1 MTSMAAEGVAE
12 GLACF
17 RKRMGYR
24 FCEAFGRRQ
33 RLVSARAARA
43 SSEPVAA

>member
-1 MTSMAAEGVAE
+1 MTSVKAEGIDE

-24 FCEAFGRRQ
+24 FTEAFGRRQ
-33 RLVSARAARA
+33 RLVSAARLGIR
-43 SSEPVAA
+43 EPVPA